1 MHPET
6 SSLASPADK
15 PQPDVQHKLQ
25 VKNAQK
31 IIVVA
36 HQKKI
41 LDGFFPAV
49 LCIQFLFL

>member
-15 PQPDVQHKLQ
+15 TRPDVQHKLQ
-25 VKNAQK
+25 VKNPQK

-36 HQKKI
+36 YQKNTRRI
-41 LDGFFPAV
+41 FPAV